1 MKAALVYISELP
13 LGFDKVIHEL
23 RDKIKLLDEVFEE
36 KGLKTLVHLLPKIE
50 HYEDP
55 LNIDQVTKYIPYVHS
70 INKLISDYEE
80 RASGVVITETINFV
94 YKIFPYINPNLPT
107 HEGTKNSLWEVCTED
122 NYSALCLQRMFSK
135 YGDRLI
141 TLNNGRTTTIN
152 SYLAEEQSE
161 LVEIAKDAREI
172 I

>member
-1 MKAALVYISELP
+1 
-13 LGFDKVIHEL
+13 
-23 RDKIKLLDEVFEE
+23 
-36 KGLKTLVHLLPKIE
+36 
-50 HYEDP
+50 
-55 LNIDQVTKYIPYVHS
+55 
-70 INKLISDYEE
+70 
-80 RASGVVITETINFV
+80 
-94 YKIFPYINPNLPT
+94 
-107 HEGTKNSLWEVCTED
+107 
-122 NYSALCLQRMFSK
+122 MFSK